1 MLTEALEI
9 VQRYIDSLL
18 QRGMKVPDIIETL
31 RSRPLPDELT
41 GAAID
46 DAIPDKWLYR
56 ASQLLSTGYFINIA
70 RERIRGTVGPDILF

>member
-1 MLTEALEI
+1 MLKEALEI

-46 DAIPDKWLYR
+46 ENISDAWLFR
-56 ASQLLSTGYFINIA
+56 AAQLLSTGYLINIT